1 MMRLRRDEMTVFYAV
16 RSNGPVKAET
26 SGTPVVANI
35 PHVPALSA
43 LSAGRGAPP
52 SLELKT

>member
-1 MMRLRRDEMTVFYAV
+1 MTVFYAV

-43 LSAGRGAPP
+43 LLAERGAPA
-52 SLELKT
+52 SLELKA